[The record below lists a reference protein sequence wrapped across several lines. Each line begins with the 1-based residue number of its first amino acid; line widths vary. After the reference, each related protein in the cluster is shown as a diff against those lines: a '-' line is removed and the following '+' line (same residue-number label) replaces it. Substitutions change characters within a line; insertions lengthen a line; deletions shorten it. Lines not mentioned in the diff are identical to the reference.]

1 VIFFPPVL
9 RIVAALAVCLAMTD
23 CAPPQ
28 ERYLR
33 IDATPVDPPV
43 AARPALDGNIQL
55 LPFRAR
61 GLLGDRHVVYLDP
74 TAPGEARPSATL
86 IWEDGPPT
94 AVARIAARILQATR
108 IAPAVLPPDALGLAA
123 FTLDGSLGR
132 FELVPGPGGA
142 ENAVV
147 QIEFTL
153 LAGPARSPAMIAR
166 YCRAEPTRGDP
177 AAAFSRAISAISAQF
192 AADLL
197 SRAAA
202 VNAAAEDKAGAEK
215 ATAAILIGQRITP
228 DSGLCGGA

>member
-1 VIFFPPVL
+1 MIFSRRP
-9 RIVAALAVCLAMTD
+9 RIIAALAAGLVVAR

-74 TAPGEARPSATL
+74 NAPGEARPSATL
-86 IWEDGPPT
+86 IWEDAPP
-94 AVARIAARILQATR
+94 IAASRVTARILQASR

-132 FELVPGPGGA
+132 FELVRGQGGA

-166 YCRAEPTRGDP
+166 YCRAEPTGRDP
-177 AAAFSRAISAISAQF
+177 AAAFSRAISAVSAQF
-192 AADLL
+192 ASDLL

-202 VNAAAEDKAGAEK
+202 VNMAAADKAGAGNP
-215 ATAAILIGQRITP
+215 TSAILIGQRITP
-228 DSGLCGGA
+228 DSGLCDGP